1 MSLKVPVAKSPAVAP
16 ELDTFGAPPLLE
28 GEDSAA
34 YDALF
39 IRISTAVKPTDALE
53 DIWVRDVVD
62 LQWDLLRWRRL
73 KVNLMAAS
81 LRTRLNQL
89 IQDGNDLVND
99 FAARKP
105 NAIKQVNRML
115 ASAGLTLDAIL
126 AQTLDQNLGQIECI
140 ERMTA
145 KAEER
150 RDAALREVK
159 LHRAV
164 LARTLRRS
172 IETVEDAE
180 YQAVDTTPAEGNS
193 VA

>member
-1 MSLKVPVAKSPAVAP
+1 
-16 ELDTFGAPPLLE
+16 LDPFGAPPLLE

-34 YDALF
+34 YDALL
-39 IRISTAVKPTDALE
+39 IRISTAVKPADALE
-53 DIWVRDVVD
+53 DIWVRDIVD

-89 IQDGNDLVND
+89 IEDGNDLVNE
-99 FAARKP
+99 FAARNP
-105 NAIKQVNRML
+105 NAIKEVNRVL
-115 ASAGLTLDAIL
+115 ASGGLTLDAVL
-126 AQTLDQNLGQIECI
+126 AQTLGQNLGQIECI

-159 LHRAV
+159 LHRAM
-164 LARTLRRS
+164 LARTLKRS